1 MNARWQPPQPAIKG
15 EAELQEA
22 VLAVHQ
28 ALYREQLS
36 QDPLCNGNLPIE
48 LRACRTLEQWQLM
61 LLLTPW
67 MLARLLLPTHPP
79 KLELPGGWSAEERQE
94 ADYLVLGPR
103 LDFQLLDQPRQAHLN
118 HHPRLGH
125 YLLQPLIL
133 NMAGFDSADAVFEAW
148 NRVIRTRD
156 ENMEKIRRDCP
167 WQKDVSRRE
176 LFRGLRGNA

>member
-1 MNARWQPPQPAIKG
+1 
-15 EAELQEA
+15 
-22 VLAVHQ
+22 
-28 ALYREQLS
+28 
-36 QDPLCNGNLPIE
+36 
-48 LRACRTLEQWQLM
+48 
-61 LLLTPW
+61 
-67 MLARLLLPTHPP
+67 LPTHPP

-156 ENMEKIRRDCP
+156 ENMEKMRRDCP